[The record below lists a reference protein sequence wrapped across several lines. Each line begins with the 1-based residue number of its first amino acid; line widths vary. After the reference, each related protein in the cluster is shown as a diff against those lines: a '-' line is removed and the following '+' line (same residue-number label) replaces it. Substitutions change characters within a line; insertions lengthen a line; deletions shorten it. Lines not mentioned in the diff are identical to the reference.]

1 MLYLYYRVNVKSLIE
16 NIKKAVA
23 ATNPGVRTAAIT
35 LIGTLYLYMGR
46 QLLTFFDNEKPSL
59 KQQIEQECEKVNI
72 IYGFYTIKWMLYNY

>member
-72 IYGFYTIKWMLYNY
+72 I